1 MSAVDDIIGQ
11 IPMADLAG
19 RLGVDEATAEKAA
32 RQALPAL
39 LGGMRANAADPAGAA
54 SLGAAVERHPASL
67 VEGGVDLDEVD
78 TADGEKIVRHVFGDR
93 TDDVTGRLEDA
104 APLRGAATL
113 GAGGL
118 GAAPLGGSGGLGGGG
133 LVARLLPILAPIV
146 MSYLAR
152 RMGGQDRQGGGSG
165 PSGGGLD
172 QILGDLLGGAGG
184 GGGLGGLGGLLD
196 GLLGGGRR

>member
-118 GAAPLGGSGGLGGGG
+118 GAAPLGGSGGLGGG

-152 RMGGQDRQGGGSG
+152 RMGGQDRQGGASG